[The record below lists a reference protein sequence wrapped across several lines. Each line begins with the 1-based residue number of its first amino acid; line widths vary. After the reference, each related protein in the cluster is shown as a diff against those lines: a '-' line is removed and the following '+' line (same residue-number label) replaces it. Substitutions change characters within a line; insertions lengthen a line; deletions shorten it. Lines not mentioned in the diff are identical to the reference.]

1 MSRDRGHA
9 TAALSGAAQGYLL
22 VARSIAGAGGSL
34 TASIMAARLGVS
46 KQAAAEMVARLV
58 SDALLE
64 LNAVRELRLT
74 IRGQEVSDAIF
85 RRHALLE
92 WLLTR
97 IVGLSW
103 AESDE
108 EAMRLQSDV
117 SPRLEARLR
126 ELLGDPPTCPH
137 GNPIDT
143 AAAGDRPA
151 GVPLA
156 EVEPASEVTIYR
168 ITEEAEEDVGLLTYL
183 EGQDLVPGA
192 MARVIEV
199 SRSREAITLDG
210 PRGRT
215 TLGLRPAGLIRILP
229 GRGDPSLFHRI
240 PTLRVG

>member
-1 MSRDRGHA
+1 MIRDRDA
-9 TAALSGAAQGYLL
+9 TAALSAAAQGYLL
-22 VARSIAGAGGSL
+22 VARSIVGAGGSL
-34 TASIMAARLGVS
+34 SASAVAARMGVS
-46 KQAAAEMVARLV
+46 KQAAAEMLARLV
-58 SDALLE
+58 SDGLVE
-64 LNAVRELRLT
+64 LNASKEMRLT
-74 IRGQEVSDAIF
+74 ARGQQAADAIF

-108 EAMRLQSDV
+108 EAMRLQSAV
-117 SPRLEARLR
+117 SPRLEGRLR

-143 AAAGDRPA
+143 ALARDRPP
-151 GVPLA
+151 GLPLA
-156 EVEPASEVTIYR
+156 EVESGSEVTIYR

-183 EGQDLVPGA
+183 EDQGLVPGA
-192 MARVIEV
+192 TARVVEV

-210 PRGRT
+210 PLGRS
-215 TLGLRPAGLIRILP
+215 TLGLRPAGLIRILL

-240 PTLRVG
+240 PTSRVG